1 MLIGEVDRHTYKL
14 YRLTMK
20 QQGETGRV
28 RSAGVS
34 TVRRAAVFIALA
46 AVRDVEGFELDL
58 AARILAAGWGDGIPQ
73 LLEATAGIMAL
84 RAAAGEPDPDGYP
97 QLGYLLAVERALGD
111 RGVGVLCRE
120 LDRRALDLRCGLV
133 IDLAR
138 AVGAHPVTPCFAVEW
153 GSDRGWST
161 VIEPPGTG
169 AGAQRVWHWFD
180 GLLPE
185 PAVVADRAVRH
196 LDGDLTLPERR
207 PWRYDGPQL
216 LEALAAHPVPG
227 SVPDVPTMSRSD
239 PDWRPAAFRRRLLCY
254 EVPPVPAIGDEVHLP
269 GRPGD
274 RRRVVAVLP
283 ARPGEVDLFRVQL
296 AGHDFQVS
304 WDEIWPF
311 LATG

>member
-1 MLIGEVDRHTYKL
+1 M
-14 YRLTMK
+14 
-20 QQGETGRV
+20 
-28 RSAGVS
+28 S
-34 TVRRAAVFIALA
+34 TVRRAEAFIVLA

-58 AARILAAGWGDGIPQ
+58 AARTLVAGWGDGVPR
-73 LLEATAGIMAL
+73 LLEVTAGIMAL
-84 RAAAGEPDPDGYP
+84 RAAAGEPDPDRYP
-97 QLGYLLAVERALGD
+97 QFGYLLAVERALAD
-111 RGVGVLCRE
+111 RGVAVLCRE
-120 LDRRALDLRCGLV
+120 LDRPGLDLRGRLV

-138 AVGAHPVTPCFAVEW
+138 AVGAHPATPCFAVEW

-169 AGAQRVWHWFD
+169 GQRTWHWFD

-196 LDGDLTLPERR
+196 LDGDLTLPGRR
-207 PWRYDGPQL
+207 PWRYHGPQL

-227 SVPDVPTMSRSD
+227 TVPDVPTVCRSD
-239 PDWRPAAFRRRLLCY
+239 PEWRTAAFRRRLLCY
-254 EVPPVPAIGDEVHLP
+254 EMPPVPAVGDEVHLP

-274 RRRVVAVLP
+274 RRRVAAVLP
-283 ARPGEVDLFRVQL
+283 ARPGDVELFRVQL

-304 WDEIWPF
+304 WDEVWPF